1 MAVLIW
7 KYDLSVH
14 NMDKYSL
21 KFEWIRNFCQFVGMP
36 NGYSD
41 AMRIFALILKPV
53 FGHLREE
60 CHLSVTLVNESCL
73 QEDTGQECMNNI

>member
-1 MAVLIW
+1 M
-7 KYDLSVH
+7 S
-14 NMDKYSL
+14 
-21 KFEWIRNFCQFVGMP
+21 

-41 AMRIFALILKPV
+41 AMGIFALILKPV